1 MNGGEK
7 GGIAAFTEQVARS
20 VVIGSYER
28 NGSQKIILGSSD
40 YRKDTGKLGKGSNN
54 HNISLTAYYIE

>member
-1 MNGGEK
+1 MNGREK
-7 GGIAAFTEQVARS
+7 GRIATFTEQVARS

-40 YRKDTGKLGKGSNN
+40 YRIDKDMLGKGSHN

>member
-7 GGIAAFTEQVARS
+7 GGIATFAEQVARS

-40 YRKDTGKLGKGSNN
+40 YRKDKGKLGKGSHN

>member
-7 GGIAAFTEQVARS
+7 GGIATFTEQVAWS

-28 NGSQKIILGSSD
+28 NGSQKIILGPSD
-40 YRKDTGKLGKGSNN
+40 YRKDPDKLGKGSHN